1 MKVYGI
7 KNCDTVKKALVF
19 LDSKKTEYEFIDFKK
34 QSPTKSDITRWKKAF
49 GDFPANKK
57 GPTFRKIKDE
67 FEAASASEKLTLLIE
82 NSSAIKRPIIE
93 VDDKIFF
100 GIDDMT
106 SWLS

>member
-19 LDSKKTEYEFIDFKK
+19 LDSKKAEYDFIDFKK
-34 QSPTKSDITRWKKAF
+34 QAPTKTDIARWKKVF

-67 FEAASASEKLTLLIE
+67 FEAASASDKVNLLIE

-93 VDDKIFF
+93 VNDKIFF
-100 GIDDMT
+100 GIDDMN

>member
-19 LDSKKTEYEFIDFKK
+19 LDSKKVDYEFIDFKK
-34 QSPTKSDITRWKKAF
+34 TPPTKSQLTKWKKEF

-67 FEAASASEKLTLLIE
+67 FETANASEKIDLLIQ

-93 VDDKIFF
+93 VEEKTYF